1 MKTKLTPERLKK
13 FQRIL
18 HGLREKTVQEI
29 ESHLGAEMTSSIL
42 KQMEIARDE
51 GDWANTETT
60 EAMNL
65 KILENQYRAYKETA
79 DAFRRLEAGT
89 YGICESCNGEV
100 PVKSLEAAPLTRYC
114 VPCLEKKEALA
125 FAEKGMV
132 KTSTL

>member
-1 MKTKLTPERLKK
+1 MKTKMTPEKLKE

-18 HGLREKTVQEI
+18 HGLREKTVQEL
-29 ESHLGAEMTSSIL
+29 ESHLGKEMTSSVL

-65 KILENQYRAYKETA
+65 KLLENQYRAYKETA

-89 YGICESCNGEV
+89 YGICESCNGEI
-100 PVKSLEAAPLTRYC
+100 PVKRLAVEPLTRYC
-114 VPCLEKKEALA
+114 VPCLEKREALES
-125 FAEKGMV
+125 AERGRV